1 MNTGGEQ
8 IKIDISPYDIVQ
20 RLKDVIQST
29 KDIPMDQYQLVNP
42 INNRLLEN
50 DKNLLQNGLRNGAN
64 VELVPIEKGVNSFDK
79 INE

>member
-1 MNTGGEQ
+1 MNAGAEQ
-8 IKIDISPYDIVQ
+8 IKIDISPYDMVQ

-29 KDIPMDQYQLVNP
+29 KGISMDQYRLVNP

-64 VELVPIEKGVNSFDK
+64 VELVPIEKGVKF
-79 INE
+79 I